1 MRVTSHRME
10 TASPSRKRRRAWH
23 DEVLEDPTGT
33 RRMYKNIALLS
44 GMWGLGLGAAFV
56 QISSASFC
64 LIDNGYGPVSSAPLG
79 IIMLLSS
86 PCAIVVPRLA
96 DRIGERKVFV
106 IASILGVAGSL
117 VQMAGTLAFRDHGS
131 AAQMAMILAGASVQG
146 FTYASSNNLRFAV
159 AHFSNEEFLP
169 TATALVLFGG
179 VVSSLFGPLLSNVT
193 RYMIPG
199 ADYAGNF
206 LQIALLYFLFGVL
219 ATLTDFEEPV
229 GKRSKGEGDEVDR
242 ALGMLLDDSG
252 YRRMEDNDDND
263 DESYIEFGARPLSEI
278 LIKTDLPLLTLFQC
292 LSYNIMALYMSQVP
306 LPLDAL
312 GYTPNEG
319 TLVIT
324 AHMLGMFVPG
334 LVSGRVIGRVGIW
347 AGTSAG
353 FLVSILGGGVM
364 LVNDSLA
371 LFFVGMTLVG
381 VGWNL
386 SFVGPSALV
395 STIYT
400 PKERADVIGFN
411 DGVMLLTIGIFAL
424 TGSQIYKAI
433 NSWHIFIYTLIGMSA
448 LSAFA
453 AVTAGFRTAKR
464 ARQKM
469 SAAGDRTR
477 EGDAAD
483 SIDQFEDSL
492 EGSLDHITQAASI

>member
-1 MRVTSHRME
+1 ME
-10 TASPSRKRRRAWH
+10 TASPSRKRRRARH
-23 DEVLEDPTGT
+23 DEEELDDTPGT

-56 QISSASFC
+56 QISSSAFC
-64 LIDNGYGPVSSAPLG
+64 LIDNGYGSVSSAPLG
-79 IIMLLSS
+79 LIMLLSS
-86 PCAIVVPRLA
+86 PCAVVVPRLA
-96 DRIGERKVFV
+96 NGMGERKVFV
-106 IASILGVAGSL
+106 LASALGVAGSL
-117 VQMAGTLAFRDHGS
+117 VQMAGTMVFREHGS
-131 AAQMAMILAGASVQG
+131 AAQLALILAGASVQG

-159 AHFSNEEFLP
+159 ARFSPPEFLP

-219 ATLTDFEEPV
+219 AKLTDFEEPV

-242 ALGMLLDDSG
+242 ALGMLLDDSD
-252 YRRMEDNDDND
+252 YRRMEEEEDDND
-263 DESYIEFGARPLSEI
+263 EYIEVGARPLSEI

-312 GYTPNEG
+312 GYTPNQG

-334 LVSGRVIGRVGIW
+334 LVSGRIIGRVGIW
-347 AGTSAG
+347 TGTCAG

-364 LVNDSLA
+364 LVNYSLA

-400 PKERADVIGFN
+400 PKERADVLGFN
-411 DGVMLLTIGIFAL
+411 DGLMLLTIGIFAL

-433 NSWHIFIYTLIGMSA
+433 NSWRVFIYTLIGISA

-453 AVTAGFRTAKR
+453 AVAVGFRTARRGRLKVN
-464 ARQKM
+464 
-469 SAAGDRTR
+469 AAGDRTR

-483 SIDQFEDSL
+483 AADSIDHSEASL
-492 EGSLDHITQAASI
+492 EGSLEHITQAVNK